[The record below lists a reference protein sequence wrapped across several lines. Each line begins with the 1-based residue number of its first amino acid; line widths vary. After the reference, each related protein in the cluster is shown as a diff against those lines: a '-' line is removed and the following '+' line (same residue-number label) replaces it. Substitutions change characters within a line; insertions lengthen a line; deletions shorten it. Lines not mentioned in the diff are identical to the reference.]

1 MSQYTIKQVLVVILV
16 NKKWINQSGV
26 ALKNTTGKGVAKQ
39 QTEIDIGGIKFKG
52 GRVFFIITILT
63 SFVGVLWG
71 GFEAYQRYLDM
82 EAKINSFVAPDLST
96 FDKKLE
102 VLDTEVN
109 MLQSEISVI
118 LEEVSLVA
126 DVAKELK
133 NDLKSDVRRIETI
146 VEDVETRVKED
157 GRESAKDLKAA
168 INDIKDQMKDLEEK
182 TNKQIKKA
190 LENPLSK
197 MKWNGY

>member
-1 MSQYTIKQVLVVILV
+1 M
-16 NKKWINQSGV
+16 
-26 ALKNTTGKGVAKQ
+26 A
-39 QTEIDIGGIKFKG
+39 TEIDVGGVKFRG
-52 GRVFFIITILT
+52 GKIFLIITILS

-82 EAKINSFVAPDLST
+82 EAKIESFVSPDMSG

-102 VLDTEVN
+102 VLDTEFN
-109 MLQSEISVI
+109 MLQSEISII
-118 LEEVSLVA
+118 LDEVALVA

-157 GRESAKDLKAA
+157 ARENSKDLKEA
-168 INDIKDQMKDLEEK
+168 IDGIESDMADLEKKTEK
-182 TNKQIKKA
+182 LIRDA

-197 MKWNGY
+197 LK

>member
-1 MSQYTIKQVLVVILV
+1 M
-16 NKKWINQSGV
+16 
-26 ALKNTTGKGVAKQ
+26 A
-39 QTEIDIGGIKFKG
+39 TEIDVGGIKFKG
-52 GRVFFIITILT
+52 GRIFLILAILS

-82 EAKINSFVAPDLST
+82 EAKIESFVSPDLSG

-102 VLDTEVN
+102 VLETEVN
-109 MLQSEISVI
+109 MLQSEIAII

-133 NDLKSDVRRIETI
+133 NDLKADVRRIETI

-157 GRESAKDLKAA
+157 SRENSKDLKETVKELKEDM
-168 INDIKDQMKDLEEK
+168 IELEEK
-182 TNKQIKKA
+182 VTKQIRNA
-190 LENPLSK
+190 LENPLNLK
-197 MKWNGY
+197 